1 MATKSLVLFSGGLDS
16 TYILYKLLSET
27 DDEITAITFQ
37 RDYESE
43 LYVAYPPLNFLRLP
57 TLIEELR
64 KIRNFNHIMRT
75 VTEEEMN
82 SDTDH
87 TYTYFISYA
96 APFLNDGTYDRIV
109 TGRTTEQWDKSVQV
123 EANKTIQGSPTN
135 IAATRLFRRLVTRG
149 EVWNP
154 LQKNVW
160 HENFNKW
167 HAFYYLPRNL
177 YTLTLSCNRPISV
190 DDGTWNQSCEQ
201 CYKCL
206 WDEKVA
212 ELISLGLSAEQ
223 IDDWRK
229 DKAYHYGS
237 SYDNNK
243 IYAPMRIWLP
253 IEMGHGNLYRGIDT
267 LEKCREFVRKGPSY
281 SLKRR
286 GNKEGTIWDMSDLS
300 DLDGVDLI

>member
-27 DDEITAITFQ
+27 DDEVTAITFQ
-37 RDYESE
+37 RDYDSE
-43 LYVAYPPLNFLRLP
+43 LYVAYPPLNFVRLP
-57 TLIEELR
+57 KLVEELR
-64 KIRNFNHIMRT
+64 KIRNFQHIVRT

-82 SDTDH
+82 PDTDH

-109 TGRTTEQWDKSVQV
+109 TGRTAEQWDKKVQV
-123 EANKTIQGSPTN
+123 ADHKTIQGSPTN
-135 IAATRLFRRLVTRG
+135 VAATRLFRRLVTRG

-167 HAFYYLPRNL
+167 HAFYYLPENL
-177 YTLTLSCNRPISV
+177 YRLTFSCNRPISI
-190 DDGTWNQSCEQ
+190 DNGADIESCGQ

-212 ELISLGLSAEQ
+212 ELISLGLNAAQ
-223 IDDWRK
+223 IDEWRK
-229 DKAYHYGS
+229 TKAYYYGS
-237 SYDNNK
+237 EYNK

-253 IEMGHGNLYRGIDT
+253 IEMGHGNIYRGVDT

-286 GNKEGTIWDMSDLS
+286 PNKEGTIWDMSDLS
-300 DLDGVDLI
+300 DLDGVELI

>member
-16 TYILYKLLSET
+16 TYVLYKLLSET
-27 DDEITAITFQ
+27 DDEVTAITFQ
-37 RDYESE
+37 RDYDSE
-43 LYVAYPPLNFLRLP
+43 LYVAYPPLNFTRLP
-57 TLIEELR
+57 KLIAELK
-64 KIRNFNHIMRT
+64 KIRNFNHIMKT

-82 SDTDH
+82 PNTDH

-109 TGRTTEQWDKSVQV
+109 TGRTAEQWDKKVQV
-123 EANKTIQGSPTN
+123 ADFKTIDGSPTN
-135 IAATRLFRRLVTRG
+135 VAATRLFRNIVTRG

-167 HAFYYLPRNL
+167 HAFYYLPQNL
-177 YTLTLSCNRPISV
+177 YRLTFSCNRPIAV
-190 DDGTWNQSCEQ
+190 DYGKDIQACGN

-206 WDEKVA
+206 WDEKVE
-212 ELISLGLSAEQ
+212 ELISLGFTATM
-223 IDDWRK
+223 IDEWRK
-229 DKAYHYGS
+229 NKAYYYGS
-237 SYDNNK
+237 ENPSHK

-253 IEMGHGNLYRGIDT
+253 IEIGHGNIYREIDT
-267 LEKCREFVRKGPSY
+267 LEKCREFVRRGPSY

-286 GNKEGTIWDMSDLS
+286 PNKEGTIWDMSDLS

>member
-37 RDYESE
+37 RDYDSE

-64 KIRNFNHIMRT
+64 KIRNFSHIMKT

-82 SDTDH
+82 PDTDH

-109 TGRTTEQWDKSVQV
+109 TGRTAEQWDKKVQV
-123 EANKTIQGSPTN
+123 ADHKTIDGSPTN
-135 IAATRLFRRLVTRG
+135 VAATRLFRKLVTRG

-160 HENFNKW
+160 HQNFNKW
-167 HAFYYLPRNL
+167 HAFYSLPQNL
-177 YTLTLSCNRPISV
+177 YRLTLSCNRPIAI
-190 DDGTWNQSCEQ
+190 DDGTWNESCGQ

-212 ELISLGLSAEQ
+212 ELIGYGYTAEQ

-229 DKAYHYGS
+229 TKAYYYGS
-237 SYDNNK
+237 EYAR

-253 IEMGHGNLYRGIDT
+253 IEMGHGNIYRGIDT

-286 GNKEGTIWDMSDLS
+286 QNKEGTIWDMSDLS
-300 DLDGVDLI
+300 DLEGVDLI

>member
-27 DDEITAITFQ
+27 DDEVTAITFQ
-37 RDYESE
+37 RDYDSE

-57 TLIEELR
+57 KLIEELR
-64 KIRNFNHIMRT
+64 KIRDFNHIMRT

-82 SDTDH
+82 PDTDH

-109 TGRTTEQWDKSVQV
+109 TGRTAEQWDKKVQV
-123 EANKTIQGSPTN
+123 ADHKTIDGSPTN
-135 IAATRLFRRLVTRG
+135 VAATRLFRKLVTRG

-160 HENFNKW
+160 HQNFNKW
-167 HAFYYLPRNL
+167 HAFYALPQNL
-177 YTLTLSCNRPISV
+177 YKLTLSCNRPIAV
-190 DDGTWNQSCEQ
+190 DDGTWNESCGQ

-212 ELISLGLSAEQ
+212 ELIGYGYTAEQ

-229 DKAYHYGS
+229 TKAYYYGS
-237 SYDNNK
+237 EYAR

-253 IEMGHGNLYRGIDT
+253 IEMGHGNIYRGIDT

-286 GNKEGTIWDMSDLS
+286 ANKEGTIWDMSDLS
-300 DLDGVDLI
+300 DLEGVELI